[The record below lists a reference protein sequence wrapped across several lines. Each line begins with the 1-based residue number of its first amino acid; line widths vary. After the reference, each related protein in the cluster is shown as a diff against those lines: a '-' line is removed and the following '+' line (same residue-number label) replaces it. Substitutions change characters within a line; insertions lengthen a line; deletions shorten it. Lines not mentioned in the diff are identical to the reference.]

1 MASNDKRGVPSGTNM
16 HPNGVPGM
24 ENGHVKQGEAV
35 ALAPR
40 ELSLAQREH
49 LQMLV
54 GQMNITHAEM
64 EAAQQAHET
73 ATANANSFLAY
84 CAREHGANS
93 QPWRFEQEFMRF
105 IYDPV
110 PEGDPANNGRVGS
123 PLGEG
128 ALHGA

>member
-1 MASNDKRGVPSGTNM
+1 MASN
-16 HPNGVPGM
+16 
-24 ENGHVKQGEAV
+24 NGHVKIDGE
-35 ALAPR
+35 LAPR

-49 LQMLV
+49 LLMLV

-93 QPWRFEQEFMRF
+93 QPWRFVQEQMQF

-110 PEGDPANNGRVGS
+110 PEGDPDGNSRVGS

-128 ALHGA
+128 AAHAT